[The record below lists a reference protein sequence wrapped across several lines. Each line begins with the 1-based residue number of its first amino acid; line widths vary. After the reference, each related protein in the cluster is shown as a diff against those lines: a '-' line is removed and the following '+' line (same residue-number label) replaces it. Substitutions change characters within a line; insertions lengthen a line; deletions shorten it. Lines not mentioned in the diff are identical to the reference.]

1 MAINA
6 VQSNTQNGVGHL
18 AIDTAADLTDLPEYA
33 KSNNLKLGTDCI
45 CVATGKVYMMQS
57 DFTFKEI

>member
-1 MAINA
+1 MINSTNN
-6 VQSNTQNGVGHL
+6 VSPNGVGHL
-18 AIDTAADLTDLPEYA
+18 AIDTAADLTDLPDYA